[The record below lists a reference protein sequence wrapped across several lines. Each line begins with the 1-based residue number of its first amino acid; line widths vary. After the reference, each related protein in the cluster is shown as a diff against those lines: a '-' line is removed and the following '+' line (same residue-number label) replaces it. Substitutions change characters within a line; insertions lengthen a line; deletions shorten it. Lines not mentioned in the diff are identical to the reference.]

1 MERGQLWSHAVVQ
14 GRDEGG
20 RGERSVGREKTN
32 LHSWAAKRNRS
43 WWLLVL
49 WRVGLWRGCG
59 HQYIFAQMSFPD
71 SHEAVGLQ
79 SRPALSILDL

>member
-1 MERGQLWSHAVVQ
+1 MDWVELSVERGQLWSHAVVQ

-49 WRVGLWRGCG
+49 WRVGLPVERLWSSIYFCPNV
-59 HQYIFAQMSFPD
+59 F
-71 SHEAVGLQ
+71 
-79 SRPALSILDL
+79 SR